1 MWAGIKKLLYF
12 ILLCAVTVVIAYVLL
27 LWVNQAKGQ
36 EMIEHLRVP
45 LLIFRVAIVVAL
57 IGFWP
62 QLVRYFSTRKGRE
75 WPQERT
81 VYMHSIRWKVAGI
94 LVLVELIVMQNAIG
108 RIIELIKLLF

>member
-1 MWAGIKKLLYF
+1 MWSGIKKILYF
-12 ILLCAVTVVIAYVLL
+12 IFLCAVTVVIAYVLL

-36 EMIEHLRVP
+36 ETIEQLKVP
-45 LLIFRVAIVVAL
+45 LLIFRVAIMVAL

-75 WPQERT
+75 WPEERIT
-81 VYMHSIRWKVAGI
+81 TMHSIRWKIAGI

-108 RIIELIKLLF
+108 RLVELFKLLF